1 MGKSNVDAAEF
12 ESSNGDDKNTD
23 RENDDISMLI
33 ERVARLENTVSEI
46 TEQQTELTHHMKKQ
60 SEDMEDMTDS
70 IENLRNK
77 LNELESQEDIQD
89 SRINNINRSLDN
101 LEEDLQDTKG
111 EIEEKT
117 NMFENRLKAIENMM
131 DIDQMDIAKAVKP
144 EACELEQ
151 LSTIPETSRKDQ
163 FTVRVQRAIAL
174 YENFQQISTPVKS
187 GGKRVLS
194 KDIKTFLNG
203 YANTD
208 IKYTQVQRVIDS
220 FYEKTGDEYD
230 IQNTSDG
237 RAIVWNPED
246 S

>member
-1 MGKSNVDAAEF
+1 MGESNVDAAEF
-12 ESSNGDDKNTD
+12 ESSSSDDNGPE
-23 RENDDISMLI
+23 RSNDDLSMLI
-33 ERVARLENTVSEI
+33 DRITELEDTVSEI
-46 TEQQTELTHHMKKQ
+46 IEQQTELTHHIKKQ
-60 SEDMEDMTDS
+60 SEDMEDMSES
-70 IENLRNK
+70 IDDIRGRLDEM
-77 LNELESQEDIQD
+77 ESQDEIQD

-101 LEEDLQDTKG
+101 LEEDLQDTRG
-111 EIEEKT
+111 EIENKT
-117 NMFENRLKAIENMM
+117 TKFQKRLKAIENMM
-131 DIDQMDIAKAVKP
+131 DIDEMDIAKAVKP
-144 EACELEQ
+144 DACELEQ

-187 GGKRVLS
+187 GGKRILS

-220 FYEKTGDEYD
+220 FHEKTGDEYQ

-237 RAIVWNPED
+237 RAIVWKPD
-246 S
+246 SS